1 MQEDGKLQVEH
12 LEADS
17 IKPEVKPWGA
27 FVTLGLGVAIF
38 LVYSIVQAIVHG
50 IVSLFTFQANPIDN
64 FEAFIRSL
72 TTNGLAISLS
82 TVVAVPVGIFLII
95 ACIKLRKGIKVSNY
109 LGLVPL
115 RLKTLLMLLLVPLGL
130 MLILVLLSY
139 FVIQPEN
146 AGFMVD
152 AYANSVWP
160 ALFWIALVIFAPV
173 FEEALFRGFAI
184 TGLRQSRLGTT
195 GAVILTSL
203 IWAVLHLQYD
213 WFGMATIMVIGI
225 VLGIVRIKTGSLWGT
240 ILIHAV
246 WNLLQMIALTTLP

>member
-1 MQEDGKLQVEH
+1 MQEDGKLQVEP

-38 LVYSIVQAIVHG
+38 SVYSIVQAIVLG
-50 IVSLFTFQANPIDN
+50 IVSIFTFQANPIDN
-64 FEAFIRSL
+64 IEAFIRSL

-82 TVVAVPVGIFLII
+82 TVVAVPVGILLII
-95 ACIKLRKGIKVSNY
+95 ACIKLRKGITVSNY
-109 LGLVPL
+109 LGLAPL
-115 RLKTLLMLLLVPLGL
+115 RLKTLLKLLLVPLGL

-139 FVIQPEN
+139 FVIQPED
-146 AGFMVD
+146 AGFMAD

-173 FEEALFRGFAI
+173 FEE
-184 TGLRQSRLGTT
+184 SRLGTT
-195 GAVILTSL
+195 GAIILTSL